1 MKKFY
6 NNGEITKKFEEGK
19 QPSGWVL
26 GRLGNFKKTSGN
38 TGMKW
43 YNNGEIQKQF
53 IPNTQPNGWSL
64 GMLPFSSEH
73 IDNLRI
79 SRNKR
84 TDKPMLGKH
93 HSEETK
99 NKIRDANIGKSY
111 SEEVNYKKGSGWRGK
126 QRPKFSDE
134 WRQKI
139 SESQK
144 GKTVSIESYNKG
156 IETKK
161 RNGTLN
167 TSKPEEELYV
177 FLCNIFGEFDIIRQ
191 YKDDRYPYFCDFYI
205 KSKDLFIELNGNW
218 THGFHPFDENNTED
232 LALLETWKSKTNGK
246 DYYAN
251 AIYTWTVLDK
261 NKQQVARDNNLNYI
275 MIYDYKDKKCIEN
288 EMRLWHD
295 LNKEKIK

>member
-1 MKKFY
+1 MKRFY

-19 QPSGWVL
+19 QLSGWVL
-26 GRLGNFKKTSGN
+26 GRLGNFKKTTGN

-43 YNNGEIQKQF
+43 YNNGEVQKQF
-53 IPNTQPNGWSL
+53 IPNTQPTGWSL

-73 IDNLRI
+73 IDNLRA

-84 TDKPMLGKH
+84 ADKPMLGKH

-99 NKIRDANIGKSY
+99 NKLRDANIGKSY
-111 SEEVNYKKGSGWRGK
+111 SEEVNYKKGASWRGK

-134 WRQKI
+134 WRRKI
-139 SESQK
+139 GESQK

-156 IETKK
+156 IETRK

-177 FLCNIFGEFDIIRQ
+177 LLCNIFGEDDVVRQ
-191 YKDDRYPYFCDFYI
+191 YKEERYPYFCDFYV

-218 THGFHPFDENNTED
+218 THGPHAFDETNLND
-232 LALLETWKSKTNGK
+232 IKLLENWKSKSSGE
-246 DYYAN
+246 DYYSN
-251 AIYTWTVLDK
+251 AIYVWTNLDV
-261 NKQQVARDNNLNYI
+261 NKFNIVKQNGLNYI
-275 MIYDYKDKKCIEN
+275 TIYDYTDMCKIEN
-288 EMRLWHD
+288 NLRLWHD
-295 LNKEKIK
+295 LNNEGV